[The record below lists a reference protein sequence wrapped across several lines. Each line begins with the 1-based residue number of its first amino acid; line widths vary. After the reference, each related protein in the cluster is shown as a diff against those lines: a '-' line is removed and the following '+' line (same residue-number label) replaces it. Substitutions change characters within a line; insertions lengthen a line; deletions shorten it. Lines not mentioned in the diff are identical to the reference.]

1 MGLDVDTLKKDFPT
15 LAREVH
21 GRRLVFLDSAASS
34 QTPEPVLDAMSDYY
48 TQRRC
53 NIERGVYLIANEATD
68 AYEEARTKVA
78 AFVGAEPRG
87 CVFTR
92 GTTESINLVAYS
104 WVRHR
109 LGPGDALL
117 TTEMEHHANL
127 VPWLQARD
135 AAGFDLRVVPVTQDG
150 RLDLD
155 AAEQH
160 LADGR
165 VTFLA
170 VTHQSNVLG
179 TINDVADLAGRA
191 RAANADCRVLVDGAQ
206 SVPHLPTSF
215 PETDAD
221 FLAFSAHKM
230 LGPTGIGALVTTPE
244 LLEEMPPFLTGGHMI
259 RDVSFD
265 GATWNEVPHKFEA
278 GTMPIAE
285 AIGFGAAVDYLTA
298 IGMDEVRSHELAL
311 TRYALDAFA
320 DIDDVTIHGPADPE
334 QRGGTI
340 SFVMEGAHA
349 HDVGTII
356 DREGVAVRVGHHC
369 TKPLMR
375 RLGVAATV
383 RASAYVYND
392 TDDIDALVASLHRV
406 RRYFGPISAGSI
418 ATSPPRSETDPHGA
432 GGPG

>member
-34 QTPEPVLDAMSDYY
+34 QTPQPVLDAMTDYY
-48 TQRRC
+48 EQCRC

-78 AFVGAEPRG
+78 RFVGAEPAG

-109 LGPGDALL
+109 LGPDDALL

-135 AAGFDLRVVPVTQDG
+135 AVGFDLRVIPVTEEG

-155 AAEQH
+155 AAERH

-206 SVPHLPTSF
+206 SIPHLATSF
-215 PETDAD
+215 PETGAD

-230 LGPTGIGALVTTPE
+230 LGPTGIGALVTAPE

-259 RDVSFD
+259 RDVTLD

-285 AIGFGAAVDYLTA
+285 AIGFGAAVDYLEA
-298 IGMDEVRSHELAL
+298 IGMDEVRAHEVELN
-311 TRYALDAFA
+311 RYALDAFA
-320 DIDDVTIHGPADPE
+320 GIDDVTIHGPDDPAA
-334 QRGGTI
+334 RGGTI
-340 SFVMEGAHA
+340 SFVMDGAHA
-349 HDVGTII
+349 HDVGTVI
-356 DREGVAVRVGHHC
+356 DQEGVAVRVGHHC

-392 TDDIDALVASLHRV
+392 TDDIDALVASLDRV
-406 RRYFGPISAGSI
+406 RAYFGPISSGSI
-418 ATSPPRSETDPHGA
+418 ATSPPRSETDPQGA